1 MLATVVHRNRPVLTP
16 RNTAVP
22 PDILPSLFGEGTGA
36 YEVRPANFVLSFLA
50 HTLAAAVIIYSGQFL
65 ATHPQEI
72 RRQIVT
78 TLANV
83 SEYIPLPPSATR
95 SGGGGGGGDRDKL
108 AASKGLPPKFSMQQ
122 ITPPTAIIRNYD
134 PKLAVEQT
142 VMVPPQI
149 KLPTSQEQVGDPLS
163 AVLAP
168 SNGPGY
174 GSGIGSACCGG
185 IGSGYGRGVGPG
197 TGAGIGGGPFR
208 VGGGV
213 SAPRAIYTPDPEYSE
228 EARKAKYQGTV
239 VLWVVIGP
247 DGRVH
252 DLRVQRTLG
261 LGLDEKALE
270 AVRQW
275 RFEPARKDG
284 QPVAVQI
291 NVEVNFHLY

>member
-1 MLATVVHRNRPVLTP
+1 MPASFVEKLPAASVPTP
-16 RNTAVP
+16 RP
-22 PDILPSLFGEGTGA
+22 QPDILPSLFGESTGA
-36 YEVRPANFVLSFLA
+36 YDVRPANFVLSFLA
-50 HTLAAAVIIYSGQFL
+50 HTLAAAIIIYSGQFI

-72 RRQIVT
+72 KRQIAIG
-78 TLANV
+78 LANV
-83 SEYIPLPPSATR
+83 SEYLPLPPAATR

-108 AASKGLPPKFSMQQ
+108 AASKGTLPKFSMEQ
-122 ITPPTAIIRNYD
+122 ITPPTAVIRNQD

-142 VMVPPQI
+142 VLVPPQI
-149 KLPTSQEQVGDPLS
+149 KLPTDNSHVGDPLS

-168 SNGPGY
+168 SSNGPGF
-174 GSGIGSACCGG
+174 GSGIGTGCCGG

-197 TGAGIGGGPFR
+197 LGAGIGGGPFR

-213 SAPRAIYTPDPEYSE
+213 SAPRALYTPEPEYSE

-239 VLWVVIGP
+239 VLWVVVGP

-252 DLRVQRTLG
+252 ELKVQRSLG

-275 RFEPARKDG
+275 KFEPARKDG